1 MLDWICNHIG
11 NERWMEKLQWTGQK
25 GYNDAKWEDWKVKG
39 KAAGYTKASG
49 NLSVSSYV
57 IMRYCAD
64 RIDGQDLWCWYVCSG
79 RLVVKLTNRPYGSL

>member
-25 GYNDAKWEDWKVKG
+25 GYNAAKWEDWKVKG

-49 NLSVSSYV
+49 NLSVS
-57 IMRYCAD
+57 
-64 RIDGQDLWCWYVCSG
+64 
-79 RLVVKLTNRPYGSL
+79 